1 MSHLSC
7 SVCFTV
13 KWYACH
19 LGIKSVSARLVL
31 QAHLH
36 IRSVVTFIAE
46 HIMSSTA
53 SSRDSKD
60 VVVSENEEDV
70 PTSQTSSST
79 AFSPKVHAAADA
91 MNAQKKAEVSAKAKA
106 TKKASKILTMPE
118 SMSVSALTVSLDD
131 AKKKRDEAKK
141 EAKVEATNVKLAR
154 KRVERVKAKAKELSN
169 NDLYEVFL
177 MRMQAEKDKKAA
189 EDAKEAKKK
198 KTEK

>member
-1 MSHLSC
+1 MSPLSC

-19 LGIKSVSARLVL
+19 LGIKSVSAGLVL

-36 IRSVVTFIAE
+36 IRSVVSFIAE
-46 HIMSSTA
+46 HIMSSVGSSPAARNAGA
-53 SSRDSKD
+53 S
-60 VVVSENEEDV
+60 EDEDEA
-70 PTSQTSSST
+70 PTTQSPIST
-79 AFSPKVHAAADA
+79 FSPEVHAAAA
-91 MNAQKKAEVSAKAKA
+91 SLNAQKKADMYAKAKA

-141 EAKVEATNVKLAR
+141 EAKVESTKVKLAR

-189 EDAKEAKKK
+189 EDAKEAKTK